1 MILTPLAD
9 ADCFT
14 PLLPG
19 MQTALT
25 YLRTW
30 DPATPD
36 GTHLIDGDRI
46 YALVSSYDSHPSAER
61 RFEAHRRNA
70 DVQWIATGAERILHA
85 PAAELTVVE
94 PYDAESDLVFFA
106 DPPASSSF
114 LFRPGDIAVFFP
126 GDAHKPGC
134 MAGARDAVRK
144 VVVKIRLQ
152 P

>member
-1 MILTPLAD
+1 MILAPLAD
-9 ADCFT
+9 GDRFCV
-14 PLLPG
+14 LLPG
-19 MQTALT
+19 MEVALD
-25 YLRTW
+25 YLRHW

-46 YALVSSYDSHPSAER
+46 YALVSSYASHPATER

-70 DVQWIATGAERILHA
+70 DVQWIATGMERILHA
-85 PAAELTVVE
+85 HTPELTVVE
-94 PYDAESDLVFFA
+94 EYDEKEDLIFFA

-134 MAGARDAVRK
+134 IAGGSHPVRK
-144 VVVKIRLQ
+144 VVVKIRL
-152 P
+152 

>member
-1 MILTPLAD
+1 MILAPLSD
-9 ADCFT
+9 GDRFT
-14 PLLPG
+14 VLLSG
-19 MQTALT
+19 MDTALA
-25 YLRTW
+25 YLRGF

-36 GTHLIDGDRI
+36 GRHPIDGDRI
-46 YALVSSYDSHPSAER
+46 YALVSSYDSHPSTER

-70 DVQWIATGAERILHA
+70 DVQWIATGMERILHA
-85 PAAELTVVE
+85 PTPELTVVE
-94 PYDAESDLVFFA
+94 DYDEAEDLIFFA

-134 MAGARDAVRK
+134 MAGARHAVKK
-144 VVVKIRLQ
+144 VVVKIRL

>member
-9 ADCFT
+9 GDRFCV
-14 PLLPG
+14 LLPG
-19 MQTALT
+19 MEAALD
-25 YLRTW
+25 YLRGW

-36 GTHLIDGDRI
+36 GTHPIDGDRV
-46 YALVSSYDSHPSAER
+46 YALVQSYASHPSTER

-70 DVQWIATGAERILHA
+70 DVQWIATGIERILHA
-85 PAAELTVVE
+85 PAPELTVVE
-94 PYDAESDLVFFA
+94 SYDEESDLVFFA

-134 MAGARDAVRK
+134 MAGARHDVRK
-144 VVVKIRLQ
+144 VVVKIRL
-152 P
+152 